1 VLLLVEKQQG
11 RQDRTTTD
19 KRKPLFICRPSRRV
33 PLGNVVC
40 ICVLQYTILRRPR
53 AVLSLA
59 SAAHAGRGRRP
70 AAAPT
75 LARGGGGGGAAAA
88 AGGAAA
94 AAAAARGGHTS
105 YNLQVELRLGPPRTY
120 MHAFWYS

>member
-59 SAAHAGRGRRP
+59 SAAHAGRAGGLLLATNASARRRRRRRGGGGGR
-70 AAAPT
+70 
-75 LARGGGGGGAAAA
+75 RGGGGGGA
-88 AGGAAA
+88 
-94 AAAAARGGHTS
+94 RRP
-105 YNLQVELRLGPPRTY
+105 Y
-120 MHAFWYS
+120 